1 MSTTKNS
8 RDKNTIFSVKQNINC
23 RGKLVRFD
31 KPLIMGILNV
41 TEDSFFDGG
50 KHNTEKQWLL
60 HIEKMLLEGADI
72 IDIGAASTR
81 PGAKLISKADELSI
95 IERVLKSVRKEYPEI
110 IISIDTYYA
119 NVAKYS
125 IENGAD
131 IINDISGGEID
142 NEMFRTIADL
152 KVPYILMHMKGTP
165 ENMNQFT
172 HYNNIIQEMILY
184 FSEKVN
190 KLKLLGVNDIIIDP
204 GFGFSKTLDNNYKL
218 MNQLE
223 VFHFLELPVL
233 VGISRKSMINKVLE
247 TNATEALNGTTVL
260 NTIALQKGANILRV
274 HDVKEAVE
282 TLKILNMLN
291 KN

>member
-1 MSTTKNS
+1 MSTTKKPS
-8 RDKNTIFSVKQNINC
+8 DKNTIFSAKQSINC
-23 RGKLVRFD
+23 RGKLISLN

-50 KHNTEKQWLL
+50 KHNSEKQWLL
-60 HIEKMLLEGADI
+60 HVEKMLLEGADI

-81 PGAKLISKADELSI
+81 PGAKLISKKDEISI
-95 IERVLKSVRKEYPEI
+95 IERVLRSVRREYPEI

-119 NVAKYS
+119 DVAKS
-125 IENGAD
+125 SVEHGAD

-142 NEMFRTIADL
+142 NEMFATIADL
-152 KVPYILMHMKGTP
+152 KVPYILMHIKGTP

-184 FSEKVN
+184 FSQKVN
-190 KLKLLGVNDIIIDP
+190 KLKLLGINDIIIDP
-204 GFGFSKTLDNNYKL
+204 GFGFSKSLEDNYKL
-218 MNQLE
+218 MNKLE
-223 VFHFLELPVL
+223 VFHFFELPVL

-247 TNATEALNGTTVL
+247 TNASEALNGTTVL
-260 NTIALQKGANILRV
+260 NTIALQKGAKILRV

-282 TLKILNMLN
+282 TLKIISMLN

>member
-125 IENGAD
+125 IETVQ
-131 IINDISGGEID
+131 IS
-142 NEMFRTIADL
+142 
-152 KVPYILMHMKGTP
+152 
-165 ENMNQFT
+165 
-172 HYNNIIQEMILY
+172 
-184 FSEKVN
+184 
-190 KLKLLGVNDIIIDP
+190 
-204 GFGFSKTLDNNYKL
+204 
-218 MNQLE
+218 
-223 VFHFLELPVL
+223 
-233 VGISRKSMINKVLE
+233 
-247 TNATEALNGTTVL
+247 
-260 NTIALQKGANILRV
+260 
-274 HDVKEAVE
+274 
-282 TLKILNMLN
+282 
-291 KN
+291 

>member
-204 GFGFSKTLDNNYKL
+204 GFGFSKTLDDNYKL

>member
-50 KHNTEKQWLL
+50 KHNNEKQWLL

-81 PGAKLISKADELSI
+81 PGAKLISKADEISI

-204 GFGFSKTLDNNYKL
+204 GFGFSKTLDDNYKL

>member
-50 KHNTEKQWLL
+50 KHNNEKQWLL

-204 GFGFSKTLDNNYKL
+204 GFGFSKTLDDNYKL

>member
-23 RGKLVRFD
+23 RGKLVGFD

-152 KVPYILMHMKGTP
+152 KVPYILMHIKGTP

-204 GFGFSKTLDNNYKL
+204 GFGFSKTLDDNYKL

>member
-152 KVPYILMHMKGTP
+152 KVPYILMHIKGTP

-172 HYNNIIQEMILY
+172 HYNNIIQDMILY

-204 GFGFSKTLDNNYKL
+204 GFGFSKTLDDNYKL

>member
-152 KVPYILMHMKGTP
+152 KVPYVLMHMKGTP

-204 GFGFSKTLDNNYKL
+204 GFGFSKTLDDNYKL

>member
-23 RGKLVRFD
+23 RGKLVGFD

-152 KVPYILMHMKGTP
+152 KVPYVLMHMKGTP

-204 GFGFSKTLDNNYKL
+204 GFGFSKTLDDNYKL

>member
-81 PGAKLISKADELSI
+81 PGAKLISKADEISI

-119 NVAKYS
+119 IVAKYS

-152 KVPYILMHMKGTP
+152 KVPYILMHIKGTP
-165 ENMNQFT
+165 ENMNQFA
-172 HYNNIIQEMILY
+172 HYNDIIQEMILY

-204 GFGFSKTLDNNYKL
+204 GFGFSKTLDDNYKL

>member
-152 KVPYILMHMKGTP
+152 KVPYILMHIKGTP

-204 GFGFSKTLDNNYKL
+204 GFGFSKTLDDNYKL

-247 TNATEALNGTTVL
+247 TNTTEALNGTTVL